1 MSLQEL
7 KMKPTILFA
16 MIAALAAPVAAQ
28 AEAYIGAN
36 VGRAEQKVEVSG
48 ISFKEN
54 DTGFKLYGG
63 YNFNQNFGIEGGFA
77 DLGDAKRSA
86 NNASISSKAQSIYVA
101 ATGILPLNDQFALFG
116 KAGVAT
122 THVKL
127 KASAPGIA
135 ASASDNHAS
144 PFVGVGASFA
154 LNKNVSFVAEY
165 EYFGKIAKDG
175 DDSIKANMISAGV
188 RYSF

>member
-1 MSLQEL
+1 
-7 KMKPTILFA
+7 MKQTIFFA
-16 MIAALAAPVAAQ
+16 MIAALAAPIAAQ
-28 AEAYIGAN
+28 AQNAYVGGN

-48 ISFKEN
+48 LSFKEN

-63 YNFNQNFGIEGGFA
+63 YNFTKNVGIEGGFV
-77 DLGDAKRSA
+77 DMGDAKRSG
-86 NNASISSKAQSIYVA
+86 NGASISSKAQSIYVA
-101 ATGILPLNDQFALFG
+101 ATGTLPLNEQFALFG

-127 KASAPGIA
+127 NGSAPGYSA
-135 ASASDNHAS
+135 HASDNQAS

-154 LNKNVSFVAEY
+154 LNNKVSFVAEY

-175 DDSIKANMISAGV
+175 DDSIKANLFSAGV